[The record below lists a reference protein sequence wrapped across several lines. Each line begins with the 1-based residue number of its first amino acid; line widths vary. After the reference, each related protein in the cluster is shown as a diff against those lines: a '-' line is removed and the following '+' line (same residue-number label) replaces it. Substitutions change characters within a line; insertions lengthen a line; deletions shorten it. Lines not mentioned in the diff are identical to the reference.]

1 MTLQELNQLVRNNL
15 RQQMPGTYWV
25 QAEISECK
33 EHFSGH
39 CYLELIQKKD
49 GQDSLCAKARA
60 TIWANVWQNL
70 GPAFSRQTGTRL
82 APGLQ
87 ILAEVA
93 VDFHELYGFSLVVKD
108 IDPTYTLGD
117 QARRRQEILQRL
129 EREGVIDQNKEWP
142 WPLLPRRIA
151 VVSSPAAAGY
161 QDFMR
166 QLTDNEYGFSFYT
179 ALFPATMQGGDAPRS
194 IIQALDAII
203 DSGLPFDVVVI
214 IRGGGAAADLQCFD
228 DYALCFYA
236 TQYPL
241 PLLTGLGH
249 DKDSAILDRVAHTSV
264 KTPTAAAE
272 YLVSTLAQQAT
283 RMDEL
288 ADRLQRRVRQVLDNQ
303 HYLMQG
309 LPGRLAGLVQQ
320 QLMAANLK
328 VERQSSILRQATHR
342 VLLEGFQQNTLLT
355 TRLTMKANT
364 VLEQEQMRLRL
375 MEQSVLGFSPQA
387 LLKKGFSMTVY
398 QGKAVRSIDDLPLGA
413 LVETRLAD
421 GRLMS
426 EIQSKQTNHD

>member
-39 CYLELIQKKD
+39 CYLELIQKKE

-60 TIWANVWQNL
+60 TIWASVWQNL
-70 GPAFSRQTGTRL
+70 KPAFLRQTGTNL
-82 APGLQ
+82 SPGLQ

-93 VDFHELYGFSLVVKD
+93 VDFHELYGFSLVIKD

-117 QARRRQEILQRL
+117 QARRRQEILKRL
-129 EREGVIDQNKEWP
+129 EKEGVIDQNKEWP
-142 WPLLPRRIA
+142 WPVIPRRIA
-151 VVSSPAAAGY
+151 IISSPAAAGY

-179 ALFPATMQGGDAPRS
+179 ALFPATMQGGEAPRS
-194 IIQALDAII
+194 IIQALDSVI

-214 IRGGGAAADLQCFD
+214 IRGGGAVTDLQCFD

-249 DKDSAILDRVAHTSV
+249 DKDSSILDRVAHTSV

-272 YLVSTLAQQAT
+272 HLIATLAQQAM
-283 RMDEL
+283 RMDDL

-303 HYLMQG
+303 RLTMQR
-309 LPGRLAGLVQQ
+309 LPGQLASLVQQ
-320 QLMAANLK
+320 QLMQANLK
-328 VERQSSILRQATHR
+328 VERQSSALRQATR
-342 VLLEGFQQNTLLT
+342 GVLLEEQQRNTLLS

-364 VLEQEQMRLRL
+364 LMEQEQLRWRLL
-375 MEQSVLGFSPQA
+375 EQSILGFSPEA
-387 LLKKGFSMTVY
+387 MLKKGFSLTVF
-398 QGKAVRSIDDLPLGA
+398 QGKALRSIEELPVDA
-413 LVETRLAD
+413 LIETRLAD
-421 GRLMS
+421 GCLIS
-426 EIQSKQTNHD
+426 KLQSKQTNHE

>member
-39 CYLELIQKKD
+39 CYLELIQKKE

-60 TIWANVWQNL
+60 TIWASVWQNL
-70 GPAFSRQTGTRL
+70 KPAFLRQTGTNVS
-82 APGLQ
+82 PGLQ

-93 VDFHELYGFSLVVKD
+93 VDFHELYGFSLVIKD

-117 QARRRQEILQRL
+117 QARRRQEILKRL
-129 EREGVIDQNKEWP
+129 EKEGVIDQNKEWP
-142 WPLLPRRIA
+142 WPVLPRRIA
-151 VVSSPAAAGY
+151 IVSSPAAAGY

-179 ALFPATMQGGDAPRS
+179 ALFPATMQGGEAPRS
-194 IIQALDAII
+194 IIQALDSII

-214 IRGGGAAADLQCFD
+214 IRGGGAVADLQCFD

-249 DKDSAILDRVAHTSV
+249 DKDSSILDRVAHTSV

-272 YLVSTLAQQAT
+272 HLIATLAQQAM
-283 RMDEL
+283 RMDDL

-303 HYLMQG
+303 LLTMQR
-309 LPGRLAGLVQQ
+309 LPGQLASLVQQ
-320 QLMAANLK
+320 QLMQANLK
-328 VERQSSILRQATHR
+328 VERQSSALKQATR
-342 VLLEGFQQNTLLT
+342 GVLLEEQQRNTLLS

-364 VLEQEQMRLRL
+364 LMEQEQLRWRLL
-375 MEQSVLGFSPQA
+375 EQSILGFSPEA
-387 LLKKGFSMTVY
+387 MLKKGFSLTVF
-398 QGKAVRSIDDLPLGA
+398 QGKALRSIEELPVDA
-413 LVETRLAD
+413 LIETRLAD
-421 GRLMS
+421 GCLIS
-426 EIQSKQTNHD
+426 KLQSKQTNHE

>member
-39 CYLELIQKKD
+39 CYLELIQKKE

-60 TIWANVWQNL
+60 TIWASVWQNL
-70 GPAFSRQTGTRL
+70 KPAFLRQTGTNL
-82 APGLQ
+82 SPGLQ

-93 VDFHELYGFSLVVKD
+93 VDFHELYGFSLVIKD

-117 QARRRQEILQRL
+117 QARRRQEILKRL
-129 EREGVIDQNKEWP
+129 EKEGVIDQNKEWP
-142 WPLLPRRIA
+142 WPVIPRRIA
-151 VVSSPAAAGY
+151 IISSPAAAGY

-179 ALFPATMQGGDAPRS
+179 ALFPATMQGGEAPRS
-194 IIQALDAII
+194 IIQALDSVI

-214 IRGGGAAADLQCFD
+214 IRGGGAVADLQCFD

-249 DKDSAILDRVAHTSV
+249 DKDSSILDRVAHTSV

-272 YLVSTLAQQAT
+272 HLIATLAQQAM
-283 RMDEL
+283 RMDDL

-303 HYLMQG
+303 RLTMQR
-309 LPGRLAGLVQQ
+309 LPGQLASLVQQ
-320 QLMAANLK
+320 QLMQANLK
-328 VERQSSILRQATHR
+328 VERQSSALRQATR
-342 VLLEGFQQNTLLT
+342 GVLLEEQQRNTLLS

-364 VLEQEQMRLRL
+364 LMEQEQLRWRLL
-375 MEQSVLGFSPQA
+375 EQSILGFSPEA
-387 LLKKGFSMTVY
+387 MLKKGFSLTVF
-398 QGKAVRSIDDLPLGA
+398 QGKALRSIEELPVDA
-413 LVETRLAD
+413 LIETRLAD
-421 GRLMS
+421 GCLIS
-426 EIQSKQTNHD
+426 KLQSKQTNHE